1 MSYNNP
7 ARINSTR
14 YGYYVEGGN
23 IGILEQN
30 VETGK
35 WDSPTSDITN
45 GLMIRFTKVPT
56 APTSESADIPMDEG
70 LALALVDYVK
80 AKIFEQQGDYDKR
93 QFHMRE
99 FKKRVMQHQKNRNGG
114 AKIIIP
120 TGVGAIR

>member
-1 MSYNNP
+1 MSELK
-7 ARINSTR
+7 RINGTR
-14 YGYYVEGGN
+14 YAYYVEGGN
-23 IGILEQN
+23 IGILEEN
-30 VETGK
+30 INTGK
-35 WDSPTSDITN
+35 FDSPTSDIAN
-45 GLMIRFTKVPT
+45 GLLIRFTKMPT
-56 APTSESADIPMDEG
+56 APASESADIPMDEG

>member
-1 MSYNNP
+1 MSSKLV
-7 ARINSTR
+7 RINGTK

-23 IGILEQN
+23 IGILEQDIN
-30 VETGK
+30 TGK
-35 WDSPTSDITN
+35 WDSPTSNVTN
-45 GLMIRFTKVPT
+45 GLLIRFSKVPDT
-56 APTSESADIPMDEG
+56 PASESANIPMDEG

-80 AKIFEQQGDYDKR
+80 AKFFEQQGDYDKR

-99 FKKRVMQHQKNRNGG
+99 FKKRVMQHQKNKNGG